1 MNALTKAAQDVLA
14 ERQRQISVE
23 GWHPDHDD
31 GHNHGEMALA
41 AGKYA
46 GAAGGWTSLV
56 GWPWAPE
63 WWKPGTPRRML
74 VKAGALI
81 LAEIERL
88 DRAAGSADGSG
99 VPVLDT
105 SASDEPNNK
114 GASNG

>member
-1 MNALTKAAQDVLA
+1 MSTLTKAAQDVLA
-14 ERQRQISVE
+14 ERQRQISAE
-23 GWHPDHDD
+23 GWTPEHDD
-31 GHNHGEMALA
+31 AHNNGELALA

-56 GWPWAPE
+56 GWPWSQH

-88 DRAAGSADGSG
+88 DRKAGTSG
-99 VPVLDT
+99 VKTLDG
-105 SASDEPNNK
+105 EQH
-114 GASNG
+114 G

>member
-14 ERQRQISVE
+14 ERQRQISAE
-23 GWHPDHDD
+23 GWTPEHDD
-31 GHNHGEMALA
+31 EHGKGELALA

-56 GWPWAPE
+56 GWPWSLE
-63 WWKPGTPRRML
+63 CWKPGTPRRML

-88 DRAAGSADGSG
+88 DRAPNSTAASG
-99 VPVLDT
+99 VTGAHLSVP
-105 SASDEPNNK
+105 DEDPL
-114 GASNG
+114 